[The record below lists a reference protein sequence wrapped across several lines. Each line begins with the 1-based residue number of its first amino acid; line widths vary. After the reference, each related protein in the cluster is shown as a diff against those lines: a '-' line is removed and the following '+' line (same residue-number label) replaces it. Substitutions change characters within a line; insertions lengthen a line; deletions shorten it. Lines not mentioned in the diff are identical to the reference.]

1 MTHYPRMMTWSW
13 YLPDKPPSGEV
24 SLTETTDFS
33 RPGAATWRLLGA
45 QRTGVIGI
53 FVATLINAPLG
64 ALVSVIIGQTTQYAF
79 SDPSWRT
86 VALPLAV
93 TAILLFIAYICE
105 ATADAFTDLSQARTT
120 HTLRLNLLDK
130 LLGTSTAGMSPGRLL
145 NTMDEDSHYIG
156 QLKQILN
163 FPLVMVGY
171 LLGAVVSLAPIS
183 WQVSAV
189 LLVGALA
196 TALASWATTKPL
208 TKIAAR
214 RRQLENTALSLATD
228 FAQGSRV
235 IKGLGAKDIA
245 RQRFSDAAQDSLG
258 AMLHEA
264 KLSSMMAWLR
274 QMVPATFA
282 VAILAWTSW
291 ETFEGRIAPGGMMS
305 ITMLVPPALTALGV
319 SLGLLTE
326 NWARA
331 RASVERV
338 GELLGELSANTSE
351 AARTPIELS
360 PGLHVWMP
368 TTAEGRSTVDSWV
381 RYLQEHGALCP
392 PHRISVLEGTLQD
405 NVDPL
410 RSANTAQLHDALHA
424 AACEDIVI
432 RLGGLGPGGE
442 LPTAPIG
449 EAGLNL
455 SGGQRQRVALARALT
470 VDPEILVLD
479 NPTTGLDSLT
489 LADVAKRVRELRSGK
504 ITVVITSAST
514 WAANADEVVEL

>member
-1 MTHYPRMMTWSW
+1 MTHYPRMRTWSW
-13 YLPDKPPSGEV
+13 YLPDEPPSGEV
-24 SLTETTDFS
+24 SLTETTNFS
-33 RPGAATWRLLGA
+33 RPAKATWRLLGA

-79 SDPSWRT
+79 SEPSWRT
-86 VALPLAV
+86 VALPLAA

-130 LLGTSTAGMSPGRLL
+130 LLSASTAGISPGRLL

-171 LLGAVVSLAPIS
+171 LLGAVLSLSPIS

-208 TKIAAR
+208 TRIAAR

-245 RQRFSDAAQDSLG
+245 RQRFSDAAQNSLG
-258 AMLHEA
+258 AMLREA
-264 KLSSMMAWLR
+264 KLSSLMAWLR
-274 QMVPATFA
+274 QMVPASFA
-282 VAILAWTSW
+282 VGILAWTSW
-291 ETFEGRIAPGGMMS
+291 ETFEGRIAPGGMMA

-338 GELLGELSANTSE
+338 GELLGQLSSNTTE
-351 AARTPIELS
+351 ASDTPIDLS

-368 TTAEGRSTVDSWV
+368 ISTEGRSTVDSWV
-381 RYLQEHGALCP
+381 RYLHEHGALCP

-410 RSANTAQLHDALHA
+410 RSASATQLHDALHA
-424 AACEDIVI
+424 SACEDIVI
-432 RLGGLGPGGE
+432 RLGGLGPNGK

-455 SGGQRQRVALARALT
+455 SGGQRQRVALARALAL
-470 VDPEILVLD
+470 DPDVLVLD

-489 LADVAKRVRELRSGK
+489 LADVAKRVRELRAGK
-504 ITVVITSAST
+504 TTVIITSAST

>member
-1 MTHYPRMMTWSW
+1 MTHYPRMRTWSW

-24 SLTETTDFS
+24 SLTETTNFS
-33 RPGAATWRLLGA
+33 RPAKATWHLLGA

-79 SDPSWRT
+79 SEPSWRT
-86 VALPLAV
+86 VALPLAA

-130 LLGTSTAGMSPGRLL
+130 LLSASTAGISPGRLL

-208 TKIAAR
+208 TRIAAR

-245 RQRFSDAAQDSLG
+245 RQRFSDAAQNSLG
-258 AMLHEA
+258 AMLREA
-264 KLSSMMAWLR
+264 KLSSLMAWLR
-274 QMVPATFA
+274 QMVPASFA
-282 VAILAWTSW
+282 VGILAWTSW
-291 ETFEGRIAPGGMMS
+291 ETFEGRIAPGGMMA

-338 GELLGELSANTSE
+338 GELLGQLSSNTTE
-351 AARTPIELS
+351 TAGTPIDLS

-368 TTAEGRSTVDSWV
+368 ISTKGRSTVDSWV
-381 RYLQEHGALCP
+381 RYLHEHGALCP

-410 RSANTAQLHDALHA
+410 RTANTAQLHAALHA
-424 AACEDIVI
+424 SACEDIVI
-432 RLGGLGPGGE
+432 RLGGLGPNGE

-455 SGGQRQRVALARALT
+455 SGGQRQRVALARAFA

-489 LADVAKRVRELRSGK
+489 LADVAKRVRELRAGK
-504 ITVVITSAST
+504 TTVIITSAST

>member
-1 MTHYPRMMTWSW
+1 MTHYPRMRTWSW
-13 YLPDKPPSGEV
+13 YLPDEPPTDEV
-24 SLTETTDFS
+24 SLTETTNFS
-33 RPGAATWRLLGA
+33 RPAKATWRLLGA

-79 SDPSWRT
+79 SEPSWRT
-86 VALPLAV
+86 VALPLAA

-130 LLGTSTAGMSPGRLL
+130 LLGASTAGISPGRLL
-145 NTMDEDSHYIG
+145 NMMDEDSHYIG

-171 LLGAVVSLAPIS
+171 LLGAVVSLSPIS

-208 TKIAAR
+208 TRIAAR

-245 RQRFSDAAQDSLG
+245 RQRFSDASQNSLG
-258 AMLHEA
+258 AMLREA
-264 KLSSMMAWLR
+264 KLSSLMAWLR
-274 QMVPATFA
+274 QMVPASFA
-282 VAILAWTSW
+282 VGILAWTSW
-291 ETFEGRIAPGGMMS
+291 ETFEGRIAPGGMMA

-338 GELLGELSANTSE
+338 GELLGQLSSNTTE
-351 AARTPIELS
+351 AAGTPINLS

-368 TTAEGRSTVDSWV
+368 ISTKGRSTVDSWV
-381 RYLQEHGALCP
+381 RYLHEHGALCP

-410 RSANTAQLHDALHA
+410 RSASATQLHDALHA
-424 AACEDIVI
+424 SACEDIVI
-432 RLGGLGPGGE
+432 RLGGLGPNGE

-455 SGGQRQRVALARALT
+455 SGGQRQRVALARALAL
-470 VDPEILVLD
+470 DPDVLVLD

-489 LADVAKRVRELRSGK
+489 LADVAKRVRELRTGK
-504 ITVVITSAST
+504 TTVIITSAST

>member
-1 MTHYPRMMTWSW
+1 MTHYPRMRTWSW
-13 YLPDKPPSGEV
+13 YLPDEPPTGEV

-33 RPGAATWRLLGA
+33 RLGAATWRLLGA

-79 SDPSWRT
+79 SEPSWRT
-86 VALPLAV
+86 VALPLAA

-130 LLGTSTAGMSPGRLL
+130 LLGASTAGISPGRLL

-208 TKIAAR
+208 TRIAAR

-245 RQRFSDAAQDSLG
+245 RQRFSDAAQNSLG
-258 AMLHEA
+258 AMLREA
-264 KLSSMMAWLR
+264 KLSSLMAWLR
-274 QMVPATFA
+274 QMVPASFA
-282 VAILAWTSW
+282 VGILAWTSW
-291 ETFEGRIAPGGMMS
+291 ETFEGRIAPGGMMA

-338 GELLGELSANTSE
+338 GELLGQLSSNTTE
-351 AARTPIELS
+351 AAGTPINLS

-368 TTAEGRSTVDSWV
+368 ISTKGRSIVDSWV
-381 RYLQEHGALCP
+381 RYLHEHGALCP

-410 RSANTAQLHDALHA
+410 RSASATQLHA
-424 AACEDIVI
+424 ALYASACEDIVI
-432 RLGGLGPGGE
+432 RLGGLGPNGE

-455 SGGQRQRVALARALT
+455 SGGQRQRVALARALAL
-470 VDPEILVLD
+470 DPDVLVLD

-489 LADVAKRVRELRSGK
+489 LADVAKRVRELRAGK
-504 ITVVITSAST
+504 TTMIITSAST

>member
-1 MTHYPRMMTWSW
+1 MTHYPRMRTWSW
-13 YLPDKPPSGEV
+13 YLPDEPPTDEV
-24 SLTETTDFS
+24 SLTETTNFS
-33 RPGAATWRLLGA
+33 RPAKATWRLLGA

-79 SDPSWRT
+79 SEPSWRT
-86 VALPLAV
+86 VALPLAA

-130 LLGTSTAGMSPGRLL
+130 LLGASTAGISPGRLL

-171 LLGAVVSLAPIS
+171 LLGAVVSLSPIS

-208 TKIAAR
+208 TRIAAR

-245 RQRFSDAAQDSLG
+245 RQRFSDASQNSLG
-258 AMLHEA
+258 AMLREA
-264 KLSSMMAWLR
+264 KLSSLMAWLR
-274 QMVPATFA
+274 QMVPASFA
-282 VAILAWTSW
+282 VGILAWTSW
-291 ETFEGRIAPGGMMS
+291 ETFEGHIAPGGMMA

-326 NWARA
+326 NWART

-338 GELLGELSANTSE
+338 GELLGQLSSNTTE
-351 AARTPIELS
+351 AAGTPIDLS

-368 TTAEGRSTVDSWV
+368 ISTEGRSTVDSWV
-381 RYLQEHGALCP
+381 RYLHEHGALCP

-410 RSANTAQLHDALHA
+410 RSASATQLHDALHA
-424 AACEDIVI
+424 SACEDIVI
-432 RLGGLGPGGE
+432 RLGGLGPNGE

-455 SGGQRQRVALARALT
+455 SGGQRQRVALARALS
-470 VDPEILVLD
+470 VDPEVLVLD

-489 LADVAKRVRELRSGK
+489 LADVAKRVRELRAGK
-504 ITVVITSAST
+504 TTVIITSAST

>member
-1 MTHYPRMMTWSW
+1 MTHYPRMRTWSW
-13 YLPDKPPSGEV
+13 YLPDEPPSGEV

-33 RPGAATWRLLGA
+33 RPGTATWRLLGA

-86 VALPLAV
+86 VALPLAA

-130 LLGTSTAGMSPGRLL
+130 LLAASTAGISPGRLL
-145 NTMDEDSHYIG
+145 NTMDGDSHYIG

-171 LLGAVVSLAPIS
+171 LLGAVVSLSPIS

-235 IKGLGAKDIA
+235 IKGLGAKEIS

-258 AMLHEA
+258 AMLREA
-264 KLSSMMAWLR
+264 KLSALMAWLR
-274 QMVPATFA
+274 QMVPASFA
-282 VAILAWTSW
+282 VGILAWTSW
-291 ETFEGRIAPGGMMS
+291 ETFEGRIAPGGMMA

-338 GELLGELSANTSE
+338 GELLGQLSSNTTE
-351 AARTPIELS
+351 AAGAPIDLS

-368 TTAEGRSTVDSWV
+368 ITNEGRNTVDSWV
-381 RYLQEHGALCP
+381 RYLHEQGALCP

-410 RSANTAQLHDALHA
+410 RTVNTTQLHAALHA
-424 AACEDIVI
+424 SACEDIVI
-432 RLGGLGPGGE
+432 RLGGLGPNGE

-455 SGGQRQRVALARALT
+455 SGGQRQRVALARALA
-470 VDPEILVLD
+470 VDPEVLVLD

-489 LADVAKRVRELRSGK
+489 LADVAKRVRELRAGK
-504 ITVVITSAST
+504 ITVIITSAST

>member
-1 MTHYPRMMTWSW
+1 MTHYPRMRTWSW

-24 SLTETTDFS
+24 SLTETTNFS
-33 RPGAATWRLLGA
+33 RPAKATWHLLGA

-79 SDPSWRT
+79 SEPSWRT
-86 VALPLAV
+86 VALPLAA

-130 LLGTSTAGMSPGRLL
+130 LLSASTAGISPGRLL

-208 TKIAAR
+208 TRIAAR

-245 RQRFSDAAQDSLG
+245 RQRFSDAAQNSLG
-258 AMLHEA
+258 AMLREA
-264 KLSSMMAWLR
+264 KLSSLMAWLR
-274 QMVPATFA
+274 QMVPASFA
-282 VAILAWTSW
+282 VGILAWTSW
-291 ETFEGRIAPGGMMS
+291 ETFEGRIAPGGMMA

-338 GELLGELSANTSE
+338 GELLGQLSSNTTE
-351 AARTPIELS
+351 TAGTPIDLS

-368 TTAEGRSTVDSWV
+368 ISTKGRSTVDSWV
-381 RYLQEHGALCP
+381 RYLHEHGALCP

-410 RSANTAQLHDALHA
+410 RSASATQLHDALHA
-424 AACEDIVI
+424 SACEDIVI
-432 RLGGLGPGGE
+432 RLGGLGPNGE

-455 SGGQRQRVALARALT
+455 SGGQRQRVALARALS
-470 VDPEILVLD
+470 VDPEVLVLD

-489 LADVAKRVRELRSGK
+489 LADVAKRVRELRAGK
-504 ITVVITSAST
+504 TTVIITSAST

>member
-1 MTHYPRMMTWSW
+1 MTHYPRMRTWSW
-13 YLPDKPPSGEV
+13 YLPDEPPSGEV

-33 RPGAATWRLLGA
+33 RPGTATWRLLGA

-86 VALPLAV
+86 VALPLAA

-130 LLGTSTAGMSPGRLL
+130 LLAASTAGISPGRLL

-235 IKGLGAKDIA
+235 IKGLGAKEIS

-258 AMLHEA
+258 AMLREA
-264 KLSSMMAWLR
+264 KLSAFMAWLR
-274 QMVPATFA
+274 QMVPASFA
-282 VAILAWTSW
+282 VGILAWTSW
-291 ETFEGRIAPGGMMS
+291 ETFEGRIAPGGMMA

-338 GELLGELSANTSE
+338 GVLLGQLSSNTTE
-351 AARTPIELS
+351 AAGAPIDLS

-368 TTAEGRSTVDSWV
+368 ITNEGRNTVDSWV
-381 RYLQEHGALCP
+381 HYLHEQGALCP

-410 RSANTAQLHDALHA
+410 RTVNTTQLHDALHA
-424 AACEDIVI
+424 SACEDIVI
-432 RLGGLGPGGE
+432 RLGGLGPNGE

-455 SGGQRQRVALARALT
+455 SGGQRQRVALARALA
-470 VDPEILVLD
+470 VDPEVLVLD

-489 LADVAKRVRELRSGK
+489 LADVAKRVRELRAGK
-504 ITVVITSAST
+504 ITVIITSAST